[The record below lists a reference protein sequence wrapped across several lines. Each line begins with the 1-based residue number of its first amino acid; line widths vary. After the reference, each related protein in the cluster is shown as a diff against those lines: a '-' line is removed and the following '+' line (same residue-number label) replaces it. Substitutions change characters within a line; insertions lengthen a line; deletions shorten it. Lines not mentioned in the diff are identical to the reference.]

1 MQKDYQFF
9 SVLHHFEEYD
19 AEFIFSN
26 ENLQNTMYFERF
38 RARNH
43 AVDAEIKK
51 PEKELHRH
59 GRSTCKPWPS
69 HVKTFEGN
77 AYNPGNAYKE
87 KERLEK
93 TSLDGG
99 AYGARTGQN
108 EIGMQ

>member
-51 PEKELHRH
+51 PEKELHH
-59 GRSTCKPWPS
+59 HDHSTCKPWPS
-69 HVKTFEGN
+69 
-77 AYNPGNAYKE
+77 YK
-87 KERLEK
+87 K
-93 TSLDGG
+93 
-99 AYGARTGQN
+99 A
-108 EIGMQ
+108 